1 MLIGPSQR
9 IAGFYTLASA
19 QVGFGDLPPELI
31 RRLPRRDLPVAVL
44 AWLGIDANHQ
54 GQALGQR
61 LLAQAL
67 RDCYLA
73 SQTFPMIAVIL
84 DCVDDA
90 AKAFY
95 RRWDFR
101 EVPGYP
107 KRLYLSW
114 QQLEAMMGSE

>member
-1 MLIGPSQR
+1 MKRG
-9 IAGFYTLASA
+9 SA
-19 QVGFGDLPPELI
+19 RGTTGDLPPELS
-31 RRLPRRDLPVAVL
+31 RRLPRRGLPVAVL